1 MLKKI
6 GAGVAVVV
14 VAFVAL
20 IATRPSTF
28 HIERSATVNAPA
40 AVVFAR
46 VNSFSSWDEWS
57 PWSKLDPAMNKTLTG
72 PKDGVGAHYAW
83 ESADNK
89 VGSGE
94 MTITAV
100 VPNEKVVM
108 DLHFMKPFEAKNV
121 TAFSTKP
128 ADAPT
133 TVTWSMDGEN
143 DFMAKAMSLVMDMDK
158 MVGPDFEKGLASLK
172 ALAEADAAKARAE
185 SEALAKRA
193 AEDAAALRVERRT
206 TIAAPVEVVFACIDT
221 ITAWNLWSPWWP
233 SRPATTDGVTG
244 YLAGAGATFSWDN
257 DRVGHGELKVT
268 DSRFSGRS
276 IGRVALDLQ
285 LTKAGEM
292 RRGMTFALSASDG
305 SPTTVVWSS
314 DGPLDAKD
322 LERGLA
328 SLKTVAEAD
337 AASTAGRG
345 RVCRIAAAI
354 AKASRRARDHIYD

>member
-6 GAGVAVVV
+6 VAALAVVV
-14 VAFVAL
+14 VALVAV
-20 IATRPSTF
+20 IATRPATF
-28 HIERSATVNAPA
+28 HLERSAAVNAPA
-40 AVVFAR
+40 SVVFAR
-46 VNSFSSWDEWS
+46 LNGFASWDDWS
-57 PWSKLDPAMNKTLTG
+57 PWSKLDPNMKKTLSG
-72 PKDGVGAHYAW
+72 PREGVGAHYAW
-83 ESADNK
+83 ESPQDD

-94 MTITAV
+94 MTITAI

-108 DLHFMKPFEAKNV
+108 DLHFMKPFEARNV
-121 TAFSTKP
+121 TTLSMKP

-143 DFMAKAMSLVMDMDK
+143 DFMGKAMSLVMDMDK

-172 ALAEADAAKARAE
+172 ALAGADAAKARAE
-185 SEALAKRA
+185 SEALAKKA

-206 TIAAPVEVVFACIDT
+206 TIAAPLEVVFACIDT

-233 SRPATTDGVTG
+233 SRPPTTDGVTG

-268 DSRFSGRS
+268 ESHFSGRH

-292 RRGMTFALSASDG
+292 RGGMTFVLSTSDG
-305 SPTTVVWSS
+305 SPTTVVWSA
-314 DGPLDAKD
+314 DGAVDVKD
-322 LERGLA
+322 LERGLV
-328 SLKTVAEAD
+328 SLRTVAEAD
-337 AASTAGRG
+337 AASRG
-345 RVCRIAAAI
+345 HVCRVAAAV